1 MLQNASPFLQYK
13 QYLHQNQNSIKQ
25 QNAIKLPRIIPSLLF
40 FVPILC
46 MSPLIPGICAAAPV
60 ILLWILL
67 RLSLCRAKLS
77 FTAYAWLST
86 ESAMLWLLSSRRRSS
101 SM

>member
-1 MLQNASPFLQYK
+1 MLQNASPPVQYNL
-13 QYLHQNQNSIKQ
+13 YPHQNQNSIKQ
-25 QNAIKLPRIIPSLLF
+25 QNAMKVPKIIPSLLF
-40 FVPILC
+40 LVPILC

-60 ILLWILL
+60 ILLWMLL
-67 RLSLCRAKLS
+67 RLSLCNAKLS

-86 ESAMLWLLSSRRRSS
+86 ESAMLWLLSSRRLSS